1 MAKKFPTRTV
11 VTVAALSALSVV
23 FRLFLGF
30 PQTGNTRY
38 DLGFLPIAAAGIM
51 FGPLWSG
58 AAYVLA
64 DLAGTFAAGQTPFLP
79 ITVCKFFFGAAFGVF
94 FYKKSVSRGR
104 IIACSAAISAVVDL
118 LLMPLALAPIMGK
131 GVWALFISR
140 LPQAGIMFPV
150 RALAIW
156 LMNRYLGKYM
166 VKYSA

>member
-1 MAKKFPTRTV
+1 MSKKFPTKTI
-11 VTVAALSALSVV
+11 VTVAVLSALSVV

-38 DLGFLPIAAAGIM
+38 DLGFLPIAAVGIM
-51 FGPLWSG
+51 FGPWWSG

-64 DLAGTFAAGQTPFLP
+64 DLVGTFAAGQTPFIP
-79 ITVCKFFFGAAFGVF
+79 ITVCKFVFGAAFGLF
-94 FYKKSVSRGR
+94 FYKKNLGWGR
-104 IIACSAAISAVVDL
+104 IIACVAAISVAVDL

-131 GVWALFISR
+131 GAWALLISR

-150 RALAIW
+150 RTLGIW

-166 VKYSA
+166 AKYSA